1 MTYYERVWDI
11 ESPDG
16 HPRLMSDLQF
26 AYCSGHKKACEEA
39 ALIAHEADQ
48 ELEKMKIECK
58 DLKVELAETMGDL
71 MSVLG
76 LLADIREACGDNG
89 KRMQPELVEYIRELK
104 GKTDADDNWWKGEG
118 WYEGMEGV
126 GEEHYECVCN
136 SGEVVKLAL
145 ENAKLRGELESLS
158 EQDSFT
164 KFTSETSLTS
174 GKYYDILT
182 SDMDFPQKALLTHN
196 GDFSLVARGGIV
208 NMSKVTHYKG
218 VV

>member
-104 GKTDADDNWWKGEG
+104 GKVDADDNWWKGEG

-126 GEEHYECVCN
+126 GE
-136 SGEVVKLAL
+136 LL
-145 ENAKLRGELESLS
+145 
-158 EQDSFT
+158 SFT

-182 SDMDFPQKALLTHN
+182 SDMEFPQKALLTYN
-196 GDFSLVARGGIV
+196 GDFSLVAKGGIV
-208 NMSKVTHYKG
+208 NMSEVTHYKEM
-218 VV
+218 V